1 LIKPTNQQTTG
12 VNTMAIVQTVYFENF
27 IDEFNRAD
35 RNHFSYEGFRALY
48 DYLEQ
53 LSEDMGEP
61 VELDVIDLCCTYSEY
76 VNLEA
81 VMEDY
86 DCIKSIDDL
95 EDHTIVI
102 RVDNDSN
109 GLIILNF

>member
-1 LIKPTNQQTTG
+1 
-12 VNTMAIVQTVYFENF
+12 MAIVQTVYLENF

-76 VNLEA
+76 ENLEE
-81 VMEDY
+81 VMENY
-86 DCIKSIDDL
+86 DCIKSMDDL

-109 GLIILNF
+109 GLIILDF